1 MARRNLAYY
10 GGQYDSSDYYQDIQP
25 AGVIS
30 MYNPQAQAQFI
41 DATAKRQ
48 ERFDAGKLSQA
59 QEIARIAETETYDM
73 ADLTKRLKS
82 FEDTVNSTVKDKYNG
97 DYSAAANE
105 IAKMIGT
112 ERTNPFYHFNKQK
125 VEMGKSYLDAKM
137 KLGANFMSSG
147 NPFDVSFQDWQQG
160 KTFEFT
166 PINSA
171 DITNRSAALFRNF
184 EKKLMSDSGLMATP
198 EGQYFRNVQR
208 YGFKDEADALA
219 YAEKTGLL
227 KQIYDSMPELQGVE
241 NQEAVMNAIAQG
253 ASAGI
258 GTTRVDY
265 MANRAFD
272 ADGGSGDSLAG
283 AGFIAPSGLTEMPV
297 SQEKMM
303 KDNMWSSF
311 RDNAAKEVTSGK
323 YKTYEDVKAVKG
335 REGRLLRREIEAE
348 IKDQTAE
355 KATMVYNFQP
365 MAQMGSKGNT
375 AYKAIMEQTNSFLNV
390 GVSNGDIIGS
400 SKQDSKALDGLTD
413 REIKGY
419 SFVKSHNPEM
429 PYYLNLHITG
439 VPKSGGAKKADP
451 IEVNT
456 FINPESFFDN
466 VNFLQGLNQLDPKIG
481 HTLIRGYIDAGNI
494 ETARAIAPIFDID
507 PSSVK

>member
-10 GGQYDSSDYYQDIQP
+10 GGQYDPSDYYQDVQP

-30 MYNPQAQAQFI
+30 MYNPQSQAQFI
-41 DATAKRQ
+41 DAVAKRQ

-73 ADLTKRLKS
+73 AELTKRLKS

-125 VEMGKSYLDAKM
+125 VEMGKAYLDAKM

-171 DITNRSAALFRNF
+171 DITQRSASLFKNF
-184 EKKLMSDSGLMATP
+184 ANKLMGDSGLMNSP
-198 EGQYFRNVQR
+198 EGQYFRTVQQ
-208 YGFKDEADALA
+208 YGFQSPEEAMA

-227 KQIYDSMPELQGVE
+227 DQLYESMPELAGVE
-241 NQEAVMNAIAQG
+241 NQEAVMNAIYQG
-253 ASAGI
+253 ASYGV
-258 GTTRVDY
+258 GTTKVDY
-265 MANRAFD
+265 LANRGFD
-272 ADGGSGDSLAG
+272 DGSGKNKSLAG
-283 AGFIAPSGLTEMPV
+283 GNFISPAGLTELPT
-297 SQEKMM
+297 SQQKMM
-303 KDNMWSSF
+303 KDEMWSGF
-311 RDNAAKEVTSGK
+311 RDNAVQEVTGGK
-323 YKTYEDVKAVKG
+323 YKTYDEVKDIRG
-335 REGRLLRREIEAE
+335 REGRLLRRDIQTE
-348 IKDQTAE
+348 IKNQTSE
-355 KATMVYNFQP
+355 KATMVYNFNP
-365 MAQMGSKGNT
+365 MAQMGTEGWNT
-375 AYKAIMEQTNSFLNV
+375 YQNLAKAANAFLNE
-390 GVSNGDIIGS
+390 GVVNGDVIGAT
-400 SKQDSKALDGLTD
+400 KQDSKALENLSD
-413 REIKGY
+413 RTLKGY
-419 SFVKSHNPEM
+419 SFVKSYNPEM

-439 VPKSGGAKKADP
+439 VPPSKGAKKADP

-456 FINPESFFDN
+456 FLNPESFFDN
-466 VNFLQGLNQLDPKIG
+466 INFLQGINQLDPKIG
-481 HTLIRGYIDAGNI
+481 HTIISGYINNGNV
-494 ETARAIAPIFDID
+494 EMAKRIAPIFGID
-507 PSSVK
+507 PDSI